1 MMAQEHLATVDL
13 MRLTD
18 LLHDAREQL
27 AALTSERDRLAE
39 ALEPFASAARRCKKR
54 DATAETYS
62 LFVVGDDF
70 RTARAALDK
79 DA

>member
-1 MMAQEHLATVDL
+1 MAQEHLATVDL

-27 AALTSERDRLAE
+27 ALMTSERDRLAE
-39 ALEPFASAARRCKKR
+39 ALKKIASGASYDRGIMDGKSFASFPYIAR
-54 DATAETYS
+54 T
-62 LFVVGDDF
+62 
-70 RTARAALDK
+70 ALDK